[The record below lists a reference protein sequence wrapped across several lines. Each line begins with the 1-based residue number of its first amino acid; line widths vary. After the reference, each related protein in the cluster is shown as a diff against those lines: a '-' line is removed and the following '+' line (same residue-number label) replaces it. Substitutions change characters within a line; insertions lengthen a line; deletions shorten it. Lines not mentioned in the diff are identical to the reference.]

1 MKIRFGFVSNSSS
14 SSFII
19 AFKGNEDEL
28 RKKLRGI
35 FGSPPEKYPIK
46 TMPPIGDVVA
56 DNVENDPIKT
66 LNNWDDRYGD
76 WNNPRKNHVRFI
88 ERLKEGWTIY
98 YGGFV
103 DARSKLEEFLC
114 DSDIDYEDNEIL
126 IWQEGGY

>member
-19 AFKGNEDEL
+19 AFKGNENEL
-28 RKKLRGI
+28 REKLRDI
-35 FGSPPEKYPIK
+35 FGSLPEKYPIK
-46 TMPPIGDVVA
+46 AMPPIGDIVA
-56 DNVENDPIKT
+56 DNVEDDPIKT
-66 LNNWDDRYGD
+66 LNDWDERYGD
-76 WNNPRKNHVRFI
+76 WNNSHENHAKFI

-103 DARSKLEEFLC
+103 DDRSKLEEFLC
-114 DSDIDYEDNEIL
+114 DSDIDYEDDKIL

>member
-19 AFKGNEDEL
+19 AFKGNENEL
-28 RKKLRGI
+28 REKLRDI
-35 FGSPPEKYPIK
+35 FGSLPEKYPIK
-46 TMPPIGDVVA
+46 AMPPIGDIVA
-56 DNVENDPIKT
+56 DNVEDDPIKT
-66 LNNWDDRYGD
+66 LNDWDDRYGD
-76 WNNPRKNHVRFI
+76 WNNSHENHVKFI

-103 DARSKLEEFLC
+103 DDRSKLEEFLC
-114 DSDIDYEDNEIL
+114 DSDIDYEDDKIL